1 MENIKLKNEI
11 NVGTVEIEVD
21 LKNPQYMRAKLA
33 DVEGTNHLI
42 DENVTYTEDEGN
54 ITAVSI
60 WGKTIGMYGI
70 TGIRKIIITNNMVN
84 VYTRDNH
91 YKTPF
96 GALQEVRYILEET
109 LGHGNARRVL
119 DTPFY
124 TLNIK

>member
-1 MENIKLKNEI
+1 MENIKLKSEI
-11 NVGTVEIEVD
+11 NVGTVEIKVD
-21 LKNPQYMRAKLA
+21 FKSPQYMRAKLE
-33 DVEGTNHLI
+33 DIEGTSHLI
-42 DENVTYTEDEGN
+42 DDDVIYTEEEGN

-70 TGIRKIIITNNMVN
+70 TGIRKIIITNNRVN

-109 LGHGNARRVL
+109 LGHANASQLV

-124 TLNIK
+124 TLYIK

>member
-11 NVGTVEIEVD
+11 NVGTVEIKVD
-21 LKNPQYMRAKLA
+21 FKNPQYMRVKLE
-33 DVEGTNHLI
+33 DVEGTSHLI
-42 DENVTYTEDEGN
+42 DDDVIYTEEEGK

-70 TGIRKIIITNNMVN
+70 TGIRKIIITNNRVN

-109 LGHGNARRVL
+109 IGHANASQLV

-124 TLNIK
+124 TLYIK